1 MTSGP
6 GTAVRATRR
15 KRSDRDRA
23 STSLSLRQCEA
34 RTSLLR
40 SRDAAVE
47 RGLDGR
53 VISDQNRYVFERAQS
68 DTRDTRPTGPRT
80 GIAHPKCYA
89 RTLEDCS
96 RNIEGEHYFSKGM
109 LRYLAG
115 SSGQLQVAGIPTK
128 NSPPRR
134 LHLNSFVG
142 NTPCSRHNLALS
154 PIDASAIQA
163 VEFIFSLGD
172 YLEVGASRTV
182 SISGHDLERWVLE
195 ALCGVLKEKWYG
207 RRGVRARSHLL
218 LPWTGDRSELSTVV
232 GITYEAR
239 IRSADRD
246 ATASGISSALPLADA
261 APLFEKERHARRN
274 ALIANRPHPIG
285 IHRSRSPATLAATEH
300 PVNTRHR
307 NTTNGSELWLGR
319 EKPHGRLHSAKNARA
334 LDIVRILHTELK

>member
-1 MTSGP
+1 
-6 GTAVRATRR
+6 
-15 KRSDRDRA
+15 
-23 STSLSLRQCEA
+23 
-34 RTSLLR
+34 
-40 SRDAAVE
+40 
-47 RGLDGR
+47 
-53 VISDQNRYVFERAQS
+53 
-68 DTRDTRPTGPRT
+68 
-80 GIAHPKCYA
+80 
-89 RTLEDCS
+89 
-96 RNIEGEHYFSKGM
+96 M

-182 SISGHDLERWVLE
+182 GISGHDLERWVLE

-239 IRSADRD
+239 IRSAI
-246 ATASGISSALPLADA
+246 ATQRPPASRPVFPLRT
-261 APLFEKERHARRN
+261 PPHCLKKERHARRN

-285 IHRSRSPATLAATEH
+285 IHRSRSPATLAAATEH

-307 NTTNGSELWLGR
+307 NTTNGSEQWLGR

-334 LDIVRILHTELK
+334 FDIVCILHTELKWNARKLLAVGADATRLLARGLPESCGIERPERMDSLRPRLQRE